1 MATDNATMSL
11 GEFEREYGVNRGTVQ
26 RRALDMGF
34 STSDGLSAE
43 AVDGLQAYYKVGP
56 YAPMQQ
62 AQQPEETSSEL
73 LVIEGELTGIDLPE
87 FKPYTLAL
95 PDVLAES
102 YEDPMAIA
110 LRFMEFGDQLIDRLE
125 ANTSA
130 LAKRAE
136 DTRTAAQLVADKNRR
151 IASAQRSAEIQ
162 EAVSTAFIQ
171 RDTAE
176 LQRQSRV
183 Q

>member
-1 MATDNATMSL
+1 MATMTL
-11 GEFEREYGVNRGTVQ
+11 GEFEREYGVNRGTVHK
-26 RRALDMGF
+26 RAQDMGF
-34 STSDGLSAE
+34 STSEGLSIE
-43 AVDGLQAYYKVGP
+43 AVDELQAYYKVGAH
-56 YAPMQQ
+56 APVQQ
-62 AQQPEETSSEL
+62 PQQPEETGSEL
-73 LVIEGELTGIDLPE
+73 LVVDGELTGLELPE
-87 FKPYTLAL
+87 FKPYTLGL

-110 LRFMEFGDQLIDRLE
+110 LRFLEFGDQLIDRLE

-151 IASAQRSAEIQ
+151 LASAQRSAEIQ

-171 RDTAE
+171 RDMAE
-176 LQRQSRV
+176 LQRQGRV
-183 Q
+183 A